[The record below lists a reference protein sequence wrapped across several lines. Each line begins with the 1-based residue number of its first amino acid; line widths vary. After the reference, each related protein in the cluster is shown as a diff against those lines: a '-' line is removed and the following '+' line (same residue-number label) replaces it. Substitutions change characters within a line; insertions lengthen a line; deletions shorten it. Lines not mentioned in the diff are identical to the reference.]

1 MSKKILSVLGFIA
14 VVIAIAIGGQIG
26 REVGKATFSPSKPSS
41 RDIEADL
48 IEGFSIAAKELNQK
62 CPMMLDEE
70 TRIDKVT
77 VGPGARIVYHHTFPN
92 YNSNE
97 IDANLIRTNL
107 RTEVMQKVCSNEKM
121 KKSIEYGG
129 IYVYSYYGKDAVEIA
144 QFEIDRSDCGFTT
157 TTP

>member
-1 MSKKILSVLGFIA
+1 MSKKILAVLGFIA
-14 VVIAIAIGGQIG
+14 IVIAMAIGGQIG
-26 REVGKATFSPSKPSS
+26 KEVGKATFSPSKPSS
-41 RDIEADL
+41 RDIQANL

-62 CPMMLDEE
+62 CPMMVDEE

-77 VGPGARIVYHHTFPN
+77 VGPGARIVYYHTFPN

-107 RTEVMQKVCSNEKM
+107 RAEVMQKVCSNDKM